1 MTGTGAG
8 QSGAIKV
15 RSAWRA
21 VAAGLVLVL
30 SLPAAAQTP
39 RSADP
44 SVSVDWS
51 VLEGLGPRPT
61 VPGALLRRPGDPN
74 YGRMPSQEP
83 VVLTPPRKAAPA
95 ARTRTPAPAKAAAP
109 KAAPTRKAAA
119 RSTPAPK
126 AATSAAATPT
136 AATPRTPPI
145 VAPPPP
151 RIAAP
156 SPPPASAP
164 PPPPQRVV
172 VPAPAPASS
181 PATATATPPP
191 ASRPAAPPPSA
202 AAVPPPPPPAAATP
216 SRAPAAVAALPPA
229 QTGDGNWRF
238 SFAANDAGLSAE
250 ARLRLDRLA
259 ETMNRDAENR
269 LQLLAYASGDAE
281 NASQARRLSLS
292 RALAVRSYL
301 IEKGVR
307 SARIDV
313 RALGNRNEGGP
324 PDRVDATIQAP

>member
-8 QSGAIKV
+8 QSGAIAV
-15 RSAWRA
+15 RNAWRA
-21 VAAGLVLVL
+21 VAAGLALAL
-30 SLPAAAQTP
+30 TMPAAAQTP

-61 VPGALLRRPGDPN
+61 VPGALLSRPGDPN
-74 YGRMPSQEP
+74 YGRVPPSEP

-95 ARTRTPAPAKAAAP
+95 ARARTPAPARAAAP
-109 KAAPTRKAAA
+109 KAAPSRNAAA

-126 AATSAAATPT
+126 VATPA

-151 RIAAP
+151 RVAAP
-156 SPPPASAP
+156 SPPPPAP
-164 PPPPQRVV
+164 TPQPPQRVV

-181 PATATATPPP
+181 PATAAATPPP
-191 ASRPAAPPPSA
+191 APRQAASPPPPAA
-202 AAVPPPPPPAAATP
+202 AAVPPPPPPPAAAPP
-216 SRAPAAVAALPPA
+216 SRAPAPVAALPPA

-238 SFAANDAGLSAE
+238 AFAANDAGLSAE